1 MEQDE
6 AQRAER
12 ISQAEQAMD
21 GVLADPA
28 STYTEQAAA
37 IDEFFN
43 TW

>member
-1 MEQDE
+1 METDE

-12 ISQAEQAMD
+12 ITEAENNMNR
-21 GVLADPA
+21 VLDDQA
-28 STYTEQAAA
+28 STYSEMAAA